1 VILALPGEGQG
12 GYRSQEPAPER
23 VSVGQEIER
32 ARVLLAAVTREGG
45 VAPAE
50 ATAAYERWVADAG
63 DAPFARYLIRSRPG
77 DADKV
82 RHVLRLQA
90 VQGLPRPELHTVER
104 FEDLILG
111 QLGIE
116 AGLLSPKLL
125 QTVRLVQDKK
135 LEEGKLRRL
144 DELLPRAGFDEKA
157 LRLLRHHLSERVLL
171 CRGCLG
177 RYPRRDK
184 GPMAVECPRCAQVIN
199 AAACMPSD
207 IHMQLSDSQAEALEK
222 STESEASGVF
232 ETLTVAARE
241 RVTPVVRRPR
251 GGQGNAPRAL
261 AFLALAALLVL
272 GGVVVVSQRAPKP
285 KVVPPR
291 PVTASGPPTVSAEPV
306 RPRATTL
313 DDARE
318 NDKQLAAT
326 GKWSELLA
334 VWKGVEA
341 TDAATKTQRDQRV
354 AQLEGIVTL
363 AAEATAL
370 IGESK
375 GQAATDEQLEA
386 RLSAVLSKV
395 PSRAPPF
402 ADLQEE
408 LERRL
413 EARRIATRAAA
424 RKRVD
429 DAVAAAR
436 PASGAWAARLE
447 RIRHAPPIVGLEV
460 GGRSVDGVLVEGL
473 DAAGFILRLPDGS
486 RRTLRWEDDPPL
498 SLAIFERAARPDD
511 ASDHLERVRRAL
523 AARDPRAAGV
533 AIGAMALA
541 SGLAPGQ
548 LSGVG
553 DVAAI
558 LSAAPTSAPPVAL
571 EGGGFRLRW
580 PTGFAPADL
589 VAARPL
595 TVHPGGGLLIAGDR
609 PQLATGAVDV
619 TTAEAGRVA
628 AAVKLEP
635 TGTSPFLA
643 IDLLGARTKRSYVA
657 RWDDAGWTLEVDLGA
672 GSNVLKRGP
681 MTGGAKSARLEV
693 TTSEVV
699 IFLDGVERARAQASS
714 RFERVAA
721 RAGAASGPVV
731 VSDLVIEGA
740 IDPAWVGRTAALWSS
755 IVDGHVDDIARTLAL
770 RHASRLPAL
779 SVEEPRAL
787 AQVDPAARERLTAA
801 RAALAAGQTRE
812 ASEALRALVADAPGY
827 LAARWTRGLVALLEG
842 ELHTSIETLT
852 PAATATFPEAQA
864 TLALALARAGRY
876 DRAVDLARQALD
888 GQPDAAHA
896 FLARVR
902 AQVGDRDPAT
912 PLDPAL
918 ILESLALPQALAP
931 DDPAVRDEEAA
942 VRRALRIES
951 GARARA
957 AGAACVV
964 LGDAEAPAAALAKS
978 IDTLFTRFERALKP
992 RGGAVPVTVAL
1003 LEGPAWLALVGREG
1017 EATYDRATGVLLVK
1031 APVAGL
1037 GWELAHAAAEA
1048 HIHRWYGAPPPWLE
1062 ASLAAWFAAPAAGTD
1077 PPGLK
1082 DALATAPAWNA
1093 AAWHR
1098 FFELD
1103 RTALAKDAPARAK
1116 GFGLV
1121 TVLTR
1126 QAPTL
1131 AVLNGLLDKSAGGDP
1146 APWSGDA
1153 AVKLDAIDAQVGAAF
1168 KKR

>member
-1 VILALPGEGQG
+1 M
-12 GYRSQEPAPER
+12 
-23 VSVGQEIER
+23 GQEIER

-50 ATAAYERWVADAG
+50 ANAAYERWVADAG
-63 DAPFARYLIRSRPG
+63 DAPFARFLIRSRPG
-77 DADKV
+77 DAEKV
-82 RHVLRLQA
+82 RQVLRLQA

-125 QTVRLVQDKK
+125 QTVRMVQDKK

-171 CRGCLG
+171 CKGCLG

-184 GPMAVECPRCAQVIN
+184 GPMAVECPRCAHVIN

-232 ETLTVAARE
+232 ETLTVEARE

-272 GGVVVVSQRAPKP
+272 GGVIVVSQRAPRPKP
-285 KVVPPR
+285 PPPR
-291 PVTASGPPTVSAEPV
+291 PATTSGPPTANTEPV
-306 RPRATTL
+306 RPHGTSVEE
-313 DDARE
+313 ARE
-318 NDKQLAAT
+318 LDKRLAAA
-326 GKWSELLA
+326 GKWSDLLA

-341 TDAATKTQRDQRV
+341 PDAATKGQRDQRV
-354 AQLEGIVTL
+354 TQLEGIVTL
-363 AAEATAL
+363 AGEATAL
-370 IGESK
+370 IAESK
-375 GQAATDEQLEA
+375 AQPDANDPLEA
-386 RLSAVLSKV
+386 RLSAVLARV

-402 ADLQEE
+402 GDLQDE

-413 EARRIATRAAA
+413 EARRVAARAAA

-429 DAVAAAR
+429 DAVASAR
-436 PASGAWAARLE
+436 PAGNTWAARLE
-447 RIRHAPPIVGLEV
+447 RVRRAPPIVGLEV

-473 DAAGFILRLPDGS
+473 DAAGFTLRLPDGT
-486 RRTLRWEDDPPL
+486 RRALRWDEDPPL
-498 SLAIFERAARPDD
+498 GLAIFERAARPDD
-511 ASDHLERVRRAL
+511 PSDHLERFRRAL
-523 AARDPRAAGV
+523 AARDPRAAAAAV
-533 AIGAMALA
+533 GAL
-541 SGLAPGQ
+541 GLTPGQ
-548 LSGVG
+548 PAGVG

-580 PTGFAPADL
+580 PTSFVPADL

-595 TVHPGGGLLIAGDR
+595 TVHPGGGLQLAGDR

-619 TTAEAGRVA
+619 ATADAGRVA
-628 AAVKLEP
+628 AAVRFEP
-635 TGTSPFLA
+635 AGTTPFLA

-681 MTGGAKSARLEV
+681 MTGGARSARLEV

-699 IFLDGVERARAQASS
+699 ILLDGVERARAQTSS

-731 VSDLVIEGA
+731 VADLVIEGA
-740 IDPAWVGRTAALWSS
+740 IDPAWVTRTAGLWSS
-755 IVDGHVDDIARTLAL
+755 IVDGHVDELARTLAL

-787 AQVDPAARERLTAA
+787 AQVEPALRERLAAA
-801 RAALAAGQTRE
+801 RAALAEGRTRD
-812 ASEALRALVADAPGY
+812 ASDLLRALVADAPDY

-842 ELHTSIETLT
+842 ELPAAIEALT
-852 PAATATFPEAQA
+852 PAATAAFPEAQA

-876 DRAVDLARQALD
+876 DKAVDLARQALD

-902 AQVGDRDPAT
+902 AQVGNRDPAT

-942 VRRALRIES
+942 VRRLLRIEA
-951 GARARA
+951 GARARS

-964 LGDAEAPAAALAKS
+964 LGDAEAPAAALVKS
-978 IDTLFTRFERALKP
+978 IDTLFTRYERALKP
-992 RGGAVPVTVAL
+992 RGLAIPVTVAL
-1003 LEGPAWLALVGREG
+1003 LEGPAWQALVGREG

-1037 GWELAHAAAEA
+1037 GWELAHAAALA
-1048 HIHRWYGAPPPWLE
+1048 HIHRWYGAPPAWLE
-1062 ASLAAWFAAPAAGTD
+1062 ESLAAWLAAPAAGTD
-1077 PPGLK
+1077 PPGLRE
-1082 DALATAPAWNA
+1082 ALANAPAWDA
-1093 AAWHR
+1093 AAWR
-1098 FFELD
+1098 RLFELD
-1103 RTALAKDAPARAK
+1103 RTGVGKDPVARLK

-1131 AVLNGLLDKSAGGDP
+1131 AVLTGLLDRSAGGDP
-1146 APWSGDA
+1146 APWTGDA
-1153 AVKLDAIDAQVGAAF
+1153 AVRLDTVDTQVGTAF

>member
-1 VILALPGEGQG
+1 M
-12 GYRSQEPAPER
+12 
-23 VSVGQEIER
+23 GQEIER

-45 VAPAE
+45 MAPAD
-50 ATAAYERWVADAG
+50 ASAAYERWVADAG
-63 DAPFARYLIRSRPG
+63 DAPFARFLIRTRPA
-77 DADKV
+77 DAEKV

-171 CRGCLG
+171 CKGCLG

-184 GPMAVECPRCAQVIN
+184 GPMAVECPRCAHVIN

-232 ETLTVAARE
+232 ETLTVEARE

-261 AFLALAALLVL
+261 AFLGVAALLVL
-272 GGVVVVSQRAPKP
+272 GGVVVVSQRTPKP
-285 KVVPPR
+285 RVVPPR
-291 PVTASGPPTVSAEPV
+291 PVTTSGPPTATAEPV
-306 RPRATTL
+306 RPHGTTL
-313 DDARE
+313 EEARE
-318 NDKQLAAT
+318 LDKRLAAS
-326 GKWSELLA
+326 GKWSDLLA
-334 VWKGVEA
+334 VWKAVEA
-341 TDAATKTQRDQRV
+341 ADAATKSQRDQRV
-354 AQLEGIVTL
+354 AQLEGVVAL
-363 AAEATAL
+363 AAEAASL
-370 IGESK
+370 VAESK
-375 GQAATDEQLEA
+375 GKAASDEELEA
-386 RLSAVLSKV
+386 RLSAVLARV

-402 ADLQEE
+402 GDLQEE

-413 EARRIATRAAA
+413 EARRVAARAAA

-429 DAVAAAR
+429 DAVASAR
-436 PASGAWAARLE
+436 PAGGAWAARLE
-447 RIRHAPPIVGLEV
+447 RIRRAPPIVGLEV

-473 DAAGFILRLPDGS
+473 DAAGFTLRLPDGA
-486 RRTLRWEDDPPL
+486 RRTLRWDDDPPL
-498 SLAIFERAARPDD
+498 ALAIFERAARPDD
-511 ASDHLERVRRAL
+511 ASDHLERLRRAL
-523 AARDPRAAGV
+523 AARDPRAAAA
-533 AIGAMALA
+533 AIGQV
-541 SGLAPGQ
+541 GLAPGQ
-548 LSGVG
+548 V

-558 LSAAPTSAPPVAL
+558 LSAAPTSASPVAL
-571 EGGGFRLRW
+571 EAGGFRLRW
-580 PTGFAPADL
+580 PTGFVPADL

-595 TVHPGGGLLIAGDR
+595 AVHAGGGLQLAGDR

-619 TTAEAGRVA
+619 ATAEGGRVA
-628 AAVKLEP
+628 AEVRLEP
-635 TGTSPFLA
+635 AGTTPFLA
-643 IDLLGARTKRSYVA
+643 IDLLGGRTKRSYVA

-681 MTGGAKSARLEV
+681 LTGGARSARLEV
-693 TTSEVV
+693 TTAEVV
-699 IFLDGVERARAQASS
+699 IYLDGVERARAQASS

-731 VSDLVIEGA
+731 VTDLVIEGA

-755 IVDGHVDDIARTLAL
+755 IVDGHVDEVARTLAL
-770 RHASRLPAL
+770 RNASRLPAL

-787 AQVDPAARERLTAA
+787 AQVDPAARERLAAA
-801 RAALAAGQTRE
+801 RAALAAGRTRE
-812 ASEALRALVADAPGY
+812 ASDALKALVADAPGY
-827 LAARWTRGLVALLEG
+827 LAARWTRGLVALLDG

-852 PAATATFPEAQA
+852 PAATAAFPEAQA

-876 DRAVDLARQALD
+876 ARAVDLARQALD

-912 PLDPAL
+912 PVDPAL
-918 ILESLALPQALAP
+918 VLESLALPQALAP

-942 VRRALRIES
+942 VRRHLRIEA

-964 LGDAEAPAAALAKS
+964 LGDAEAPSASLAKS

-992 RGGAVPVTVAL
+992 RGGALPVTVAL
-1003 LEGPAWLALVGREG
+1003 LEGPAWLALVGHDG
-1017 EATYDRATGVLLVK
+1017 EATYDQATGVLLVK

-1037 GWELAHAAAEA
+1037 GWELAHAAARA
-1048 HIHRWYGAPPPWLE
+1048 HIRRWYGAPPAWLE
-1062 ASLAAWFAAPAAGTD
+1062 ESLAAWLAAPAAGAD

-1082 DALATAPAWNA
+1082 DALATAPPWDA
-1093 AAWHR
+1093 AAWR
-1098 FFELD
+1098 RLFELD
-1103 RTALAKDAPARAK
+1103 RSALAKDAAARAK

-1121 TVLTR
+1121 AVLTR

-1131 AVLNGLLDKSAGGDP
+1131 AVLNGLLDRSAAGDP
-1146 APWSGDA
+1146 APWPGDA
-1153 AVKLDAIDAQVGAAF
+1153 AVKLDSIDAQVGTAF